1 VRLNHSHSARL
12 FTARTAVLL
21 LAASAAVTGCRR
33 EEITVYQVAK
43 EKPATQ
49 MAPGGTGMGGHG
61 SSAVSRPA
69 WKIPDG
75 WQETEAGG
83 VRLARFL
90 IAGPDGQEA
99 DVSVIPLPSMQASRA
114 DLVNIWRDQIGLAP
128 ANAEELE
135 KSAEKISISA
145 ASGALFEMVSE
156 KQLLKEKFKARVL
169 VAVAPLGSV
178 SWVFKMG
185 GADEL
190 VRAQKPK
197 FLEFLKSIEFTATA
211 DPAAGLPE
219 GHPPIAGGAPAAAPA
234 PDSGGAAKPAWDVP
248 AGWDELPATQMLLA
262 KFSAKGEAG
271 AKADITVSFFPG
283 ETGGLLANVNRW
295 RGQLELD
302 MVTEAELKDLVKP
315 LDLAGGKATL
325 VEMDGTDVKTRS
337 KARLVGIV
345 FAHGGQTWFFKMLG
359 DATVVDRQRAAFLKF
374 VQSVKVPNA

>member
-1 VRLNHSHSARL
+1 MRLNHSHFGRL
-12 FTARTAVLL
+12 FPAKAAVLL

-33 EEITVYQVAK
+33 EEIAVYQVAK
-43 EKPATQ
+43 EKPPTQ
-49 MAPGGTGMGGHG
+49 MSPGGAGMGEHG
-61 SSAVSRPA
+61 SAVSRPA
-69 WKIPDG
+69 WKVPDG

-83 VRLARFL
+83 VRVARFL
-90 IAGPDGQEA
+90 VTGPDGQEA
-99 DVSVIPLPSMQASRA
+99 DASVIPLPSRQASRA

-128 ANAEELE
+128 TKAEELD
-135 KSAEKISISA
+135 KSAEKISIGP
-145 ASGALFEMVSE
+145 ASGDLFEMVSE
-156 KQLLKEKFKARVL
+156 KLVLKDKFKARVL
-169 VAVAPLGSV
+169 VAIAPQGSV
-178 SWVFKMG
+178 AWVFKMG

-190 VRAQKPK
+190 VRAQKPR
-197 FLEFLKSIEFTATA
+197 FLEFLKSVDFTETA

-219 GHPPIAGGAPAAAPA
+219 GHPPIAGGAPAAPA
-234 PDSGGAAKPAWDVP
+234 PEPGGAAKPAWDVP
-248 AGWDELPATQMLLA
+248 AGWEELPPTQMLLA

-359 DATVVDRQRAAFLKF
+359 DALVVERQRAAFLKF
-374 VQSVKVPNA
+374 VQSVKFPNA